1 MKIMKDYHDLHLKVN
16 ALLLIC
22 YISTSCYRWDAM
34 KKFNGIRLKLISDI
48 DKYQFIESMTRGSIS
63 MIYKGHAETNNKFLK
78 S

>member
-1 MKIMKDYHDLHLKVN
+1 
-16 ALLLIC
+16 
-22 YISTSCYRWDAM
+22 M

-48 DKYQFIESMTRGSIS
+48 DKYQFTESMTRGSIS

>member
-1 MKIMKDYHDLHLKVN
+1 
-16 ALLLIC
+16 
-22 YISTSCYRWDAM
+22 M

-63 MIYKGHAETNNKFLK
+63 MIYKGHTETNNKFLK